1 MLLTHIN
8 YYKIVIIV
16 LLYIAVNQMFDKF
29 LYILN
34 N

>member
-8 YYKIVIIV
+8 YYKIAIIE
-16 LLYIAVNQMFDKF
+16 LLYTVVNQLFDKF